1 MPIQFSKSHQNHALT
16 REIENKKKG
25 KNTYH
30 KF

>member
-25 KNTYH
+25 EKH
-30 KF
+30 IS